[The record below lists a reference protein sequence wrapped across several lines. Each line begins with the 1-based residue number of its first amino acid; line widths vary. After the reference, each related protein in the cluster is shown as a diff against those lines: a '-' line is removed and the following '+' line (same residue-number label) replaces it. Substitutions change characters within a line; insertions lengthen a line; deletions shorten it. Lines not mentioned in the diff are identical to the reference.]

1 MRWVA
6 CSDVDWEELD
16 IGVDLTVHD
25 GWCRDPKVP
34 EDADDIGFIGC
45 KEDLDRAHLERRLR
59 SEGFDPL
66 GVPVVL
72 LTDVDRESGTRIRA
86 RVASTAARA
95 AEYRGCGPEHLK
107 PVMPPVISRRSFLAF
122 RSPAYRVVPHP
133 DDSCGAA
140 DGCRACVA
148 VCPHGALDWSR
159 GSITQDRL
167 SCAGCG
173 RCVAACPVSAMVNP
187 SFTPEQLNA
196 EIMAI
201 GREVDRFG
209 VILHCARGAAPAA
222 PDGWYNVALP
232 CVGMVPPH
240 WVLAPLFLGAAAVTV
255 SPCGC
260 GKELDADERSRS
272 AVAFARLWLSLSDI
286 TPEQLVVDK
295 PSEVLPITLGL
306 RVDALVFG
314 AGGAAAL
321 AEVLAVEPVRGEASP
336 LGLVTIDDATCT
348 GCEMCAT
355 VCPSAGL
362 RSVPDDGLLSI
373 EFDPASCTA
382 CGQCVDR
389 CPESGALKLSGVV
402 DAAELELGKR
412 TVVTHQLA
420 LCVKCGGTVAPQAAL
435 DRVAAA
441 LGDQPTILKQITSV
455 CLDCRGTTMVF

>member
-6 CSDVDWEELD
+6 CSDIEWDDVD
-16 IGVDLTVHD
+16 IGVDLAIHD
-25 GWCRDPKVP
+25 GWCRDPSVP
-34 EDADDIGFIGC
+34 DDVDEVGFIGC
-45 KEDLDRAHLERRLR
+45 FEDLDRAHLERRLR

-72 LTDVDRESGTRIRA
+72 LTDVDRASATRVGA
-86 RVASTAARA
+86 RVASAAARV

-107 PVMPPVISRRSFLAF
+107 PVMPAVVSRRSFLAF
-122 RSPAYRVVPHP
+122 RSPAYRVVPYP

-148 VCPHGALDWSR
+148 ACPHGAIDWSR

-173 RCVAACPVSAMVNP
+173 RCVAACPVAAMVNP

-196 EIMAI
+196 EIAAI

-209 VILHCARGAAPAA
+209 VVLHCARGTAQAP
-222 PDGWYNVALP
+222 PVGWYNVALP
-232 CVGMVPPH
+232 CVGMILPH
-240 WVLAPLFLGAAAVTV
+240 WVLAPLSLGAAAVSV
-255 SPCGC
+255 SACGC
-260 GKELDADERSRS
+260 GKEPDANERSRS
-272 AVAFARLWLSLSDI
+272 AVAFARLWLTLSGI
-286 TPEQLVVDK
+286 AAEPLIVDK
-295 PSEVLPITLGL
+295 PSDTLPTPLDL
-306 RVDALVFG
+306 RVQASAFG
-314 AGGAAAL
+314 AGGAAAMAEAL
-321 AEVLAVEPVRGEASP
+321 AGEPVRGDASP

-355 VCPSAGL
+355 VCPSDAL
-362 RSVPDDGLLSI
+362 RSVPDDGVLRI

-389 CPESGALKLSGVV
+389 CPEPGALTLGGVV
-402 DAAELELGKR
+402 DAAALELGKR
-412 TVVTHQLA
+412 TVVTHQLVR
-420 LCVKCGGTVAPQAAL
+420 CVKCGESVAPAAAL

-441 LGDQPTILKQITSV
+441 LGDQPAILKQITSV
-455 CLDCRGTTMVF
+455 CLDCRGTAMVF